1 MKAFMEKH
9 PFWFAL
15 GFTVIVLQLLGLIV
29 VVVGARVLGFPML
42 PMRVMAALVTTI
54 VPLVYI
60 WRVGWWQDVG
70 FVSTTQNV
78 YALTLPLV
86 LIFFPMVFFG
96 SAGTPTQELNIFL
109 VAVFLTGLS
118 EEAIFR
124 DLFIRAFLPQGKWRA
139 VLLSSLLFG
148 GAHIVQSFGV
158 GMTMQ
163 DNVVQMANAFLGG
176 ILMTSVRLRV
186 NNLWPL
192 IIIHTLED
200 YFWIIAG
207 FTTGVHDLSEI
218 SLSLYVIK
226 WALEIITAVYLM
238 RQPATATI
246 DGQPVG

>member
-29 VVVGARVLGFPML
+29 VIVGARVLGFPML
-42 PMRVMAALVTTI
+42 PMRLMAALVTTI

-60 WRVGWWQDVG
+60 WWVGWWKDAG

-78 YALTLPLV
+78 YALTIPLLLV
-86 LIFFPMVFFG
+86 FFPMVFYG
-96 SAGTPTQELNIFL
+96 SASTPTQELNIYL
-109 VAVFLTGLS
+109 AAVFLTGLS

-124 DLFIRAFLPQGKWRA
+124 GLFLRAFLPQSKWRA

-148 GAHIVQSFGV
+148 GAHIVQSLFV
-158 GMTMQ
+158 GMAMV
-163 DNVVQMANAFLGG
+163 DNVTQMVNAFAGG
-176 ILMTSVRLRV
+176 IMYSAIRLRI

-192 IIIHTLED
+192 IIIHTLVD

-218 SLSLYVIK
+218 PMWMYLAR
-226 WALEIITAVYLM
+226 WTLELIVAVYLM

-246 DGQPVG
+246 DGEPVG

>member
-1 MKAFMEKH
+1 MKAFMEKQ

-42 PMRVMAALVTTI
+42 PMRVTAALVTTI
-54 VPLVYI
+54 VPLLYI
-60 WRVGWWQDVG
+60 WWVGWWKDVG

-78 YALTLPLV
+78 YALAVPLV
-86 LIFFPMVFFG
+86 LMFFPVVFYG
-96 SAGTPTQELNIFL
+96 SVNMTVQDLNLFL

-124 DLFIRAFLPQGKWRA
+124 GLFLRAFLPQGKWRA

-163 DNVVQMANAFLGG
+163 DNIVQMANAFLGG
-176 ILMTSVRLRV
+176 IFYSAVRLRI

-192 IIIHTLED
+192 IIIHTLVD

-218 SLSLYVIK
+218 PLSLYLAK
-226 WALEIITAVYLM
+226 WAVEIITAVYLM